1 MVSCRRPPPQAR
13 SRDADADSDSA
24 AHPAAHREAGGAALA
39 AAEAAMLAGA
49 GPRGE
54 PVRSQ
59 RVELAGE
66 PAQSVSYVVVGGDGG
81 VGAKPACVL
90 VHGFGGGVG
99 SWAANYAALAG
110 AGFVVYGVDLAGF
123 GRSARPA
130 FDAGGAAAA
139 EDYFVRPIERWRQA
153 LVAAGH
159 RALECPVCWV
169 GHSLGGYV
177 VSCYALRFPSRVE
190 RLVLV
195 DPWGMQAAT
204 ADDEARVPRVLRSL
218 VSALPSPLS
227 PIRWLDRAGGLGR
240 TALRRA
246 KHAELTR
253 WQRACQDAQRL
264 AAARPHADAADA
276 PHREA
281 EEAAKELAAH
291 GAPVGAA
298 LPGAPDAAGAERSL
312 PCSAAGAGA
321 GPPTQA
327 SHCVCVRARARA
339 CVRERDKNCPCM
351 RIYLHTLYIYIHIY
365 VYIYLHTL
373 CI

>member
-1 MVSCRRPPPQAR
+1 MGVR
-13 SRDADADSDSA
+13 S
-24 AHPAAHREAGGAALA
+24 
-39 AAEAAMLAGA
+39 AEAAMLAGA

-153 LVAAGH
+153 LVAAGGH
-159 RALECPVCWV
+159 RALECPVVWV

-281 EEAAKELAAH
+281 EEAAKERVAH

-327 SHCVCVRARARA
+327 SHCVCVCARAR
-339 CVRERDKNCPCM
+339 VRERDRDKNCPCM
-351 RIYLHTLYIYIHIY
+351 HIYLHTLYIYTYICIQIFTYIMYIYIHIY
-365 VYIYLHTL
+365 ICNVCVCVCVCVCVYTL
-373 CI
+373 YTHRFLI